1 MTKPHLKAID
11 LIGELLEW
19 TFQDSGKCDDLLETG
34 NYTKKELNHAYD
46 LMWNLLTEEQEHATI
61 KRKQRSNQMQNKENA
76 LLFKE
81 LEELQEQNHKDYGL
95 LEEQRLTISYLKEEV
110 EYLTKKLEKA
120 KIDSFMEDNG
130 AKY

>member
-1 MTKPHLKAID
+1 
-11 LIGELLEW
+11 
-19 TFQDSGKCDDLLETG
+19 
-34 NYTKKELNHAYD
+34 
-46 LMWNLLTEEQEHATI
+46 
-61 KRKQRSNQMQNKENA
+61 MQNKENA

-81 LEELQEQNHKDYGL
+81 LEELQEQNHKDYDL
-95 LEEQRLTISYLKEEV
+95 LKEQRLTISYLKEEV

>member
-1 MTKPHLKAID
+1 
-11 LIGELLEW
+11 
-19 TFQDSGKCDDLLETG
+19 
-34 NYTKKELNHAYD
+34 
-46 LMWNLLTEEQEHATI
+46 
-61 KRKQRSNQMQNKENA
+61 MQNKENA